1 MATSY
6 KVLGQSTPTANTA
19 TTLYT
24 VPASTEAVIS
34 TINICNA
41 GTAPSIFRIA
51 IRPNGENLA
60 TKHYL
65 IYDNTIVPQ
74 ETITLTLGVTMD
86 ATDIF
91 EIYSSRNNVAFNL
104 FGSEIS

>member
-6 KVLGQSTPTANTA
+6 KVLGQATPTAEAITA
-19 TTLYT
+19 LYT

-34 TINICNA
+34 TINICNL
-41 GTAPSIFRIA
+41 GTAPSVFRIA
-51 IRPNGENLA
+51 IRPNGEGLLN
-60 TKHYL
+60 KHYI

-86 ATDIF
+86 ATDVF
-91 EIYSSRNNVAFNL
+91 DIYSTTANVAFNL